1 MITKFIPK
9 RIVGR
14 RPKTIKLKPSK
25 VKRQFDDQGR
35 VEGIADQNIRDIFGS
50 DPLEFGTVKHYTSQ
64 ALRRESIG
72 LKLAARK
79 FNRSLPTEL
88 KAGRTV
94 IARKIKSFNPNQKG
108 AFRPTKITPKYG
120 QPKVAI
126 SKPLKQAKSTS
137 ALKRWKKVSAE
148 SDKVFTD
155 ITHKASPFKH
165 KLTEIKYVK
174 SKKFKTG
181 KFDQPYPNQYSKIEK
196 GAYGQRQRIKEF
208 ASEQKNLTKQGK
220 VNWGKFWKEEG
231 PTQKGYIKYKRKAYK
246 KAFEP
251 KK

>member
-35 VEGIADQNIRDIFGS
+35 VEGIADQNIRDILG
-50 DPLEFGTVKHYTSQ
+50 PGELEFGAATHYTSQ

-108 AFRPTKITPKYG
+108 AFKPTKITPKYG
-120 QPKVAI
+120 QPKVVI
-126 SKPLKQAKSTS
+126 SKSLRQAKNTS

-165 KLTEIKYVK
+165 KLTEIKFVK
-174 SKKFKTG
+174 SKKFKPG
-181 KFDQPYPNQYSKIEK
+181 KFDQPYPKTFSKIETAAHYEKKRRKEYFGKRNITKATSKDWK
-196 GAYGQRQRIKEF
+196 G
-208 ASEQKNLTKQGK
+208 
-220 VNWGKFWKEEG
+220 FWKSEKDRKTE
-231 PTQKGYIKYKRKAYK
+231 YREIFYKPNK
-246 KAFEP
+246 K
-251 KK
+251 K